1 MAFNAAIPKVTKV
14 SQTPTNFVSLPP
26 DNQKIITLKRK
37 PYLIGARKRFGTA
50 YIQNPTKSR
59 IEIAVY

>member
-14 SQTPTNFVSLPP
+14 SQTNPTNFVSLPP

-37 PYLIGARKRFGTA
+37 PYLI
-50 YIQNPTKSR
+50 
-59 IEIAVY
+59 